1 MRNKKSKAVRK
12 LIEKDESSKVPD
24 YSPLK
29 QKFPR
34 LYTSFVRRRSVMVR
48 KLLTDKPET
57 AVAIMKHVW
66 DQEYKHPEKKVL
78 MNKYWRRNSNL
89 AQLMLD
95 MGKHKARK
103 DDVKL
108 LQTVNQVKQ
117 KYNSL
122 RQACR
127 LAEISWTKFHRHT
140 YIKSGQKESKKY
152 TRKLS
157 QVEINHIHEHFQS
170 ENISFPLPDKKYHG
184 KRFMRYSLKKSCNMY
199 NMCSSTT
206 RKISIATY
214 HRHKPKA
221 VKLQGR
227 IPFMQSCCERC
238 QNFENILHEAS
249 MHLKG
254 IPRDVG
260 DCIDRSLCGYSN
272 FFPKIS
278 CILRTCNECGTEF
291 YKDSIVAQ
299 NAEKMKDKHK
309 RFMVKLWITKTVKK
323 EGVTQSFL
331 DWKFERCNY
340 EELVDLLMQHL
351 YNMSE
356 HTFMASWNYCQYKQ
370 AKKNIEIGDVILVHD
385 FAQNYLC
392 KHQKEVQGLHWRH
405 EQVTI
410 MPTVAHYK
418 CAKCHQIT
426 TNEIVHISEDLKHDA
441 HLVKAFT
448 SRSLAVLNGNKV
460 PIQKIIEFTDQAP
473 SQYKNKTVFHHLA
486 NNKVPTQKIFFGVRH
501 GKSSCDAC
509 TGRVKQGV
517 TRLVQTEQE
526 VVNSAQT
533 FYEACIKHLQKPLT
547 QSQDAC
553 QHYILTFEYHNKLV
567 KRPSTISLTPIPGT
581 RKIHQIGNTGGKE
594 LYYRKFACF
603 CYGCLHGT
611 EGCSNNICP
620 SEWSGF
626 DLATKKNVKPN
637 LKFWF
642 GDNIR
647 NFGIHNLSQRDE
659 VKPRAQPLNWSAIL
673 RALSQQ
679 RTFVQLQRY
688 VFNNP
693 IPDLICG
700 PNDSILQSEMNTLDL
715 VALHHMPNDMPR
727 GYAPLQIEGDG
738 NCFPRTISYLL
749 YKTQDRYEEMR
760 CRIVYEAVK
769 NINHYLDHDYVSNGA
784 HNLYDRG
791 TLPEQYAQYS
801 DNYNP
806 HQAFNLTRLYKR
818 EVLDICCDGAYM
830 GIWQIFQIA
839 NVIKMP
845 ITSVHPMIGNANV
858 RADMHRTVYCIDDAH
873 NQQRPIN
880 LMWTPMQVNG
890 GRPCHFVPLVKV

>member
-1 MRNKKSKAVRK
+1 
-12 LIEKDESSKVPD
+12 
-24 YSPLK
+24 
-29 QKFPR
+29 
-34 LYTSFVRRRSVMVR
+34 
-48 KLLTDKPET
+48 
-57 AVAIMKHVW
+57 
-66 DQEYKHPEKKVL
+66 
-78 MNKYWRRNSNL
+78 
-89 AQLMLD
+89 
-95 MGKHKARK
+95 
-103 DDVKL
+103 
-108 LQTVNQVKQ
+108 
-117 KYNSL
+117 
-122 RQACR
+122 
-127 LAEISWTKFHRHT
+127 
-140 YIKSGQKESKKY
+140 
-152 TRKLS
+152 
-157 QVEINHIHEHFQS
+157 
-170 ENISFPLPDKKYHG
+170 
-184 KRFMRYSLKKSCNMY
+184 
-199 NMCSSTT
+199 
-206 RKISIATY
+206 
-214 HRHKPKA
+214 
-221 VKLQGR
+221 
-227 IPFMQSCCERC
+227 
-238 QNFENILHEAS
+238 

-272 FFPKIS
+272 YFPKIL
-278 CILRTCNECGTEF
+278 CILSTCNECGTEF
-291 YKDSIVAQ
+291 YKDSVVVQ

-351 YNMSE
+351 YNMSD
-356 HTFMASWNYCQYKQ
+356 HTFMASWN
-370 AKKNIEIGDVILVHD
+370 N
-385 FAQNYLC
+385 
-392 KHQKEVQGLHWRH
+392 W
-405 EQVTI
+405 
-410 MPTVAHYK
+410 
-418 CAKCHQIT
+418 
-426 TNEIVHISEDLKHDA
+426 
-441 HLVKAFT
+441 
-448 SRSLAVLNGNKV
+448 NKV

-473 SQYKNKTVFHHLA
+473 SQYKNKTAFHHLA

-553 QHYILTFEYHNKLV
+553 QHYILTFEYHNKLG
-567 KRPSTISLTPIPGT
+567 KRPSTINLTPIPGT
-581 RKIHQIGNTGGKE
+581 CKIHQIGNTGAKE

-647 NFGIHNLSQRDE
+647 NFGIHNLLQRDE

-700 PNDSILQSEMNTLDL
+700 LNDSILQSEMNTLDL

-727 GYAPLQIEGDG
+727 GYAPLQIEASVDSINTAGSA
-738 NCFPRTISYLL
+738 N
-749 YKTQDRYEEMR
+749 
-760 CRIVYEAVK
+760 K
-769 NINHYLDHDYVSNGA
+769 NG
-784 HNLYDRG
+784 
-791 TLPEQYAQYS
+791 
-801 DNYNP
+801 
-806 HQAFNLTRLYKR
+806 
-818 EVLDICCDGAYM
+818 
-830 GIWQIFQIA
+830 
-839 NVIKMP
+839 
-845 ITSVHPMIGNANV
+845 
-858 RADMHRTVYCIDDAH
+858 
-873 NQQRPIN
+873 
-880 LMWTPMQVNG
+880 
-890 GRPCHFVPLVKV
+890 